1 MHATDFM
8 PTAHLRLMDKDLAFQ
23 RHLEK
28 TREKQTR
35 HIKKLSQ
42 NPKTNILLKSYTSQL
57 YVTTSLQV
65 ELIDNLRELGLA
77 VAFPSLV
84 KFQKEMEELN
94 TSLFHIAIQNE
105 EDDINRL
112 EWEEMMLNIVANI
125 SNLNRKQLILL
136 NEFSNNLKEKK

>member
-28 TREKQTR
+28 IKEKQTQ

-42 NPKTNILLKSYTSQL
+42 DPKTNILLKSYTSQL
-57 YVTTSLQV
+57 YVTTSLQI
-65 ELIDNLRELGLA
+65 ELIDNLRELGLSM
-77 VAFPSLV
+77 AFSSLFN
-84 KFQKEMEELN
+84 FQKEMEELN
-94 TSLFHIAIQNE
+94 TSLYHIAIQKE
-105 EDDINRL
+105 EDDVNRL
-112 EWEEMMLNIVANI
+112 EWEQMMLNIVDNI